1 MNISKK
7 NMGEAIAMENYNIS
21 RNEFVTTAWIK
32 AKKDNTV
39 HRAAIEHYDVIQKE
53 LDTYEVFI
61 QHKSK

>member
-7 NMGEAIAMENYNIS
+7 NMGEAIAMENYNID
-21 RNEFVTTAWIK
+21 RNWFVSKSWIL

-39 HRAAIEHYDVIQKE
+39 HRAAIEHYDIIQKE